1 MQRRT
6 YPALVRTVLGDT
18 LCRRSR
24 LLALGGLPMSEQR
37 SQDLDEWSGGSEWRG
52 LHELLSLMSKKWAVA
67 VLLTL
72 RPRPLRF
79 AQLQREIGC
88 GNVKTMTVTLR
99 SLEEAGLVDR
109 QVIDSRPPGVLYKMT
124 GLGHTL
130 IGSLDPVRKW
140 SVDHEFDPSR
150 LDT

>member
-1 MQRRT
+1 
-6 YPALVRTVLGDT
+6 
-18 LCRRSR
+18 
-24 LLALGGLPMSEQR
+24 MSEQR
-37 SQDLDEWSGGSEWRG
+37 SQDPDEWSGGSEWRG